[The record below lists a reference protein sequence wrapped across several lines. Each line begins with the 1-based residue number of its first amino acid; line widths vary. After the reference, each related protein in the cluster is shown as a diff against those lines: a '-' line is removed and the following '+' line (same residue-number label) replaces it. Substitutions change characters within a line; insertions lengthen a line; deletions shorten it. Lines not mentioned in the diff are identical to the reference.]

1 MLAGVHIDPDV
12 AVQEINELDKVHSSI
27 QAHWSTNNIVI
38 MGDFNAD
45 CSYVGKKASKELVLR
60 DPKYTWLIGDDL
72 DTTTKSTDCAYD
84 R

>member
-1 MLAGVHIDPDV
+1 LAGVHVDPDQ
-12 AVQEINELDKVHSSI
+12 AVEEVDELDKVHDSI
-27 QAHWSTNNIVI
+27 QAHWNTDNIVI

-45 CSYVGKKASKELVLR
+45 CSYIGKRASKNLILR